1 MVDSREGKGSISVSQ
16 SVRRVSNRFLAL
28 LPFPFSLSLSLSV
41 DTAKSIFPRSSKGE
55 NEEERIRSVEG
66 IREDSLRVIQFY
78 YFSVSAGE

>member
-28 LPFPFSLSLSLSV
+28 LPFPFSLSLSV